1 MLGARFRMGKK
12 QGREWNGWKGRDGM
26 DILWTGARQR
36 TGKLQSEK
44 QMEANESL
52 SSFLLFG
59 LTLSLFLEIL
69 FPSLLS
75 LFILDQLKLFYILS
89 FFSFLLFL
97 IVDLFIL
104 YFLISLSLTIAI
116 RKESI
121 VILSIH

>member
-1 MLGARFRMGKK
+1 
-12 QGREWNGWKGRDGM
+12 M
-26 DILWTGARQR
+26 DILWAGARQM

-44 QMEANESL
+44 RMEANESL
-52 SSFLLFG
+52 FLSFIWIDSLAVFG
-59 LTLSLFLEIL
+59 SCLSL
-69 FPSLLS
+69 SLLS

-89 FFSFLLFL
+89 FFCSFLLFL

-121 VILSIH
+121 VILSIHQPRRQTIVQP